1 MPPTVRLLHR
11 TFYGYDQ
18 PVELGPHY
26 VRMAPAP
33 YIRIPFRDY
42 RLEVEPKEHVL
53 HWMFGPAGNRVARIV
68 FPRPVER
75 LILTVGLTVTLTP
88 QNPFDFFVEPWA
100 LETPFSYDDH
110 HRRPLQ
116 PYLTPEPAGA
126 ILAGWLAE
134 IDRTPRNTIGFLVDL
149 NKRLAETIEYTT
161 RWDPGVQPIEQTLE
175 TKVGSCRDTSVLLV
189 QILRHL
195 GFAARFVSGYLV
207 QLTNDQPDSPKEDT
221 LDLHA
226 WAEAFVP
233 GAGWLGMD
241 PTSGMMATE
250 GHIPLAATVDPA
262 DAAPV
267 IGSASAPEGDFRYEM
282 AITRLED

>member
-1 MPPTVRLLHR
+1 MPPTVRLFHR
-11 TFYGYDQ
+11 TFYGYDR

-42 RLEVEPKEHVL
+42 RLEVDPKNHVL

-68 FPRPVER
+68 FPQPVER
-75 LILTVGLTVTLTP
+75 LTLTVGLTVTLTP
-88 QNPFDFFVEPWA
+88 RNPFDFFVEPWA
-100 LETPFSYDDH
+100 LETPFAYDDH

-116 PYLTPEPAGA
+116 PYLTPEPPGPLLSA
-126 ILAGWLAE
+126 WLAE

-149 NKRLAETIEYTT
+149 NKRLADTIEYTT
-161 RWDPGVQPIEQTLE
+161 RWDPGVQSTEQTFA
-175 TKVGSCRDTSVLLV
+175 TKIGSCRDTSVLLV

-207 QLTNDQPDSPKEDT
+207 QLTNDQPDSPKKDT

-267 IGSASAPEGDFRYEM
+267 IGSASAPESGFRYEM